1 MGQFSTFGEI
11 MDVNKSL
18 SDSLLGDSGVGG
30 FLPFMGKDSGF
41 DSKTL
46 EKQLSGVTGINNN
59 VVYNWQQWFDD
70 SIKKITVNLKTIL

>member
-18 SDSLLGDSGVGG
+18 TVSLLGDTGVGG
-30 FLPFMGKDSGF
+30 FLPFMGKDCGL

-46 EKQLSGVTGINNN
+46 ENNL
-59 VVYNWQQWFDD
+59 VVLQ
-70 SIKKITVNLKTIL
+70 V